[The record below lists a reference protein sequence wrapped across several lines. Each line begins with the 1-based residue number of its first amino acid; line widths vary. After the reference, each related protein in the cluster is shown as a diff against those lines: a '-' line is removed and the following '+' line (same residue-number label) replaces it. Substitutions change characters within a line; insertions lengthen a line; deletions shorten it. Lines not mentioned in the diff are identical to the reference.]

1 LNLICLW
8 IGRLFCIGSAFLVLA
23 LFAEWF
29 VDRMAKAL
37 CLSCLFTEFMW
48 KTLRVRR
55 TANARPTEA
64 GTHAGGNKK
73 AID

>member
-1 LNLICLW
+1 MIFGVRIALW
-8 IGRLFCIGSAFLVLA
+8 LYETGRVSEEALLHHLA
-23 LFAEWF
+23 
-29 VDRMAKAL
+29 MARWRKQ
-37 CLSCLFTEFMW
+37 
-48 KTLRVRR
+48 KPG

>member
-1 LNLICLW
+1 VASFGAVFCIVDAARPDRSTGGELFFIVGAAICLMW
-8 IGRLFCIGSAFLVLA
+8 
-23 LFAEWF
+23 
-29 VDRMAKAL
+29 
-37 CLSCLFTEFMW
+37 LS
-48 KTLRVRR
+48 KPG